1 MPLFTFY
8 PCRADGSSIAFE
20 TFECHD
26 DERALHTAQQVLREH
41 RSSVEVVVWQ
51 GERRVGSISQVVNPA

>member
-20 TFECHD
+20 IFECHD
-26 DERALHTAQQVLREH
+26 DDTALQTAQQVLREH

-51 GERRVGSISQVVNPA
+51 GERRVGAISQVVNPA